1 MHRKEEGR
9 EEGTNKEKEE
19 KRGPGYSSVGRMF
32 AQHVWV
38 PEFLSSILHKPGMV
52 AHAHELSTGS

>member
-32 AQHVWV
+32 AQHA
-38 PEFLSSILHKPGMV
+38 ESPGFY
-52 AHAHELSTGS
+52 HSTT